1 MGACGEAEGSVVLD
15 VSSACGGWGNL
26 DRLGGEQRLGS
37 SVAAG
42 KRWEV
47 QHMKC
52 KADFGVSCWAWS
64 LWGPMRSPSEAPSFS
79 YEIIHCKL
87 AVCIKALCSGVLG
100 CSEWD
105 AVWCCL
111 VQFCPAI
118 CCELAAEESCQTV
131 SESSCIICF
140 LQLQLQIRLVK
151 VLWRAFGVCLL
162 GYFKAL
168 SCKQTFLHN
177 LQNVE
182 KQEGWCYRDLSLSPA
197 WRCSLLPLSQQGTLP
212 LRS

>member
-1 MGACGEAEGSVVLD
+1 MPRCRECWEPTWVLQHPANHGRGFALSVSSCRGLVLGSMGACGEAEGSVVLD
-15 VSSACGGWGNL
+15 VSSACGGWDDL
-26 DRLGGEQRLGS
+26 DRLGGEQRLCS

-105 AVWCCL
+105 AVWCCSVL
-111 VQFCPAI
+111 LSVVNSLLRSHAR
-118 CCELAAEESCQTV
+118 L
-131 SESSCIICF
+131 F
-140 LQLQLQIRLVK
+140 LK
-151 VLWRAFGVCLL
+151 VLVSFVFFNCSCRSGWLRCYEGHLVSVC
-162 GYFKAL
+162 
-168 SCKQTFLHN
+168 
-177 LQNVE
+177 
-182 KQEGWCYRDLSLSPA
+182 WDI
-197 WRCSLLPLSQQGTLP
+197 
-212 LRS
+212 LRH